1 MLQNQYCVLKS
12 AIFFIA
18 ACALS
23 TSHASQQCLI
33 VGVPDGDTLKARCG
47 TPEVYEQVKIRLSE
61 IDAPESKQAFG
72 ERSKQ
77 SLSDLCFQQQAV
89 ITGGKKDKYGR
100 TLARVSCKGQDA
112 ALYQAQRGMAWA
124 YTQYLTDP
132 AIKSAEGAARAGRA
146 GLWADTAPVAPWAW
160 RQETKTAT
168 VQPVQ
173 AGSGTCHT
181 GPRGGTYTIT
191 SSGRKDYSGC

>member
-1 MLQNQYCVLKS
+1 MSRRS
-12 AIFFIA
+12 AILFIA

-23 TSHASQQCLI
+23 TVHAAQQCLI
-33 VGVPDGDTLKARCG
+33 VGVSDGDTLRARCG
-47 TPEVYEQVKIRLSE
+47 TPGAYEQVKIRLSE

-89 ITGGKKDKYGR
+89 ITGGKRDKYGR
-100 TLARVSCKGQDA
+100 TLARVECKGKDA
-112 ALYQAQRGMAWA
+112 AMHQVQAGMAWA
-124 YTQYLTDP
+124 YTQYLTDQTVYL
-132 AIKSAEGAARAGRA
+132 AQQAAQTNRV
-146 GLWADTAPVAPWAW
+146 GLWADTKPVAPWLW
-160 RQETKTAT
+160 RQEAKTAT

-173 AGSGTCHT
+173 TDSGVCHT

-191 SSGRKDYSGC
+191 AAGRKDYGGC

>member
-1 MLQNQYCVLKS
+1 MKFRQKI
-12 AIFFIA
+12 AILLIA
-18 ACALS
+18 LLTIS
-23 TSHASQQCLI
+23 TSHAAQQCLI
-33 VGVPDGDTLKARCG
+33 VGVSDGDTLKARCG
-47 TPEVYEQVKIRLSE
+47 TPGAYEQVKIQLSK

-100 TLARVSCKGQDA
+100 TLARVQCQGRDA
-112 ALYQAQRGMAWA
+112 AMHQVQTGMAWA
-124 YTQYLTDP
+124 YVQYLTDP
-132 AIKSAEGAARAGRA
+132 AIKSAEGVAQAGRA

-160 RQETKTAT
+160 RQESKTAT
-168 VQPVQ
+168 LAPTAQV
-173 AGSGTCHT
+173 ASGCFT

-191 SSGRKDYSGC
+191 AAGRKNYGGC